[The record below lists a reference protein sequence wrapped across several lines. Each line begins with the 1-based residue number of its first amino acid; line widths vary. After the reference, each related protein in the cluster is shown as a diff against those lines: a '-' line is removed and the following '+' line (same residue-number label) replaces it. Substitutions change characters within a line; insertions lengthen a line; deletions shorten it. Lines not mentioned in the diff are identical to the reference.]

1 MGEPAAL
8 ETPSAGWQKARMA
21 DTLLTSAYSAEL
33 AIRARRA
40 AFNRAIAEGD
50 AAAIGPILARDC
62 VMVTGTDSA
71 VIAGRM
77 GQVKV
82 WRREFAAAGRMVYV
96 RTLERLEVSPVEPI
110 AMEYGAWKGLDG
122 AGITAASGSYVAKW
136 REVAGDWV
144 IEAEIFLT
152 LA

>member
-1 MGEPAAL
+1 M
-8 ETPSAGWQKARMA
+8 SA
-21 DTLLTSAYSAEL
+21 AEL

-71 VIAGRM
+71 VILGRM

-82 WRREFAAAGRMVYV
+82 WRREFASPARLVYARIPDQV
-96 RTLERLEVSPVEPI
+96 TISPVEPI
-110 AMEYGAWKGLDG
+110 AMEHGRWEGIDSTSDVMAA
-122 AGITAASGSYVAKW
+122 AGTYTAKW
-136 REVAGDWV
+136 RELGGVWV
-144 IEAEIFLT
+144 IEAELFLT

>member
-1 MGEPAAL
+1 M
-8 ETPSAGWQKARMA
+8 SA
-21 DTLLTSAYSAEL
+21 AEL

-40 AFNRAIAEGD
+40 AFNRAIVEGD

-71 VIAGRM
+71 VISGRM

-82 WRREFAAAGRMVYV
+82 WRREFASPARLVYARIPDQV
-96 RTLERLEVSPVEPI
+96 TISPVEPI
-110 AMEYGAWKGLDG
+110 AMEHGRWEGIDSTSDVMAA
-122 AGITAASGSYVAKW
+122 AGTYTAKW
-136 REVAGDWV
+136 RELGGVWV
-144 IEAEIFLT
+144 IEAELFLT

>member
-1 MGEPAAL
+1 V
-8 ETPSAGWQKARMA
+8 SA
-21 DTLLTSAYSAEL
+21 AEL

-71 VIAGRM
+71 VISGRM

-82 WRREFAAAGRMVYV
+82 WRREFASPARMVYARMPDQV
-96 RTLERLEVSPVEPI
+96 TISPVEPI
-110 AMEYGAWKGLDG
+110 AMEHGRWEGIDSTSDVMAA
-122 AGITAASGSYVAKW
+122 AGTYTAKW
-136 REVAGDWV
+136 RELGGAWV
-144 IEAEIFLT
+144 IEAELFLT

>member
-1 MGEPAAL
+1 M
-8 ETPSAGWQKARMA
+8 SA
-21 DTLLTSAYSAEL
+21 SAEL

-96 RTLERLEVSPVEPI
+96 RTPERLEISPVEPI
-110 AMEYGAWKGLDG
+110 AMEHGRWQGLDAAG
-122 AGITAASGSYVAKW
+122 AMVASGSYSAKW
-136 REVAGDWV
+136 RELGGEWV